1 MPEYK
6 YYQDEKDMVW
16 QRHEFTV
23 TAPSE
28 SDADAIIREN
38 GLDRECV
45 TEICDERIYHVN
57 SETLFETQSLLM
69 PEENGGKHTLE
80 VLTADKRHSVC
91 TNIDDTKSGTPQ
103 KKRTKTVWTSSVC
116 GGKNVACNARI
127 NPNTGEILNFFDDM
141 DGECAK
147 CGEVDLDVVEKEIEE
162 DAVSKKELFAFVWP
176 YQLMSRNAT
185 NEQIIEAYENGP
197 LRSDDEDNDELYV
210 VQKLTPDELAAEIN
224 DNDCAFGQYYV
235 RFIEIPL

>member
-28 SDADAIIREN
+28 SEADAIIREN

-45 TEICDERIYHVN
+45 TEICDERINHVN

-80 VLTADKRHSVC
+80 VLTADKRRSVC
-91 TNIDDTKSGTPQ
+91 NNIDDTSPESPQ
-103 KKRTKTVWTSSVC
+103 KKQTKTLGACSIC
-116 GGKNVACNARI
+116 GGYHVVCDARI
-127 NPNTGEILNFFDDM
+127 N
-141 DGECAK
+141 A
-147 CGEVDLDVVEKEIEE
+147 VDVVETEFEE
-162 DAVSKKELFAFVWP
+162 EVVSKKELFAFVWP

-185 NEQIIEAYENGP
+185 NEQIIAAYENGP
-197 LRSDDEDNDELYV
+197 LRSDDEDDDELYEV
-210 VQKLTPDELAAEIN
+210 LKLTPDELAAEIN

-235 RFIEIPL
+235 RFIEIKQ

>member
-1 MPEYK
+1 MPKYK

-28 SDADAIIREN
+28 SEADAIIREN

-45 TEICDERIYHVN
+45 TEICDERINHVN

-80 VLTADKRHSVC
+80 VLTADKRRSVC
-91 TNIDDTKSGTPQ
+91 TN
-103 KKRTKTVWTSSVC
+103 
-116 GGKNVACNARI
+116 
-127 NPNTGEILNFFDDM
+127 
-141 DGECAK
+141 GECTK
-147 CGEVDLDVVEKEIEE
+147 CGEVDLDVVETE
-162 DAVSKKELFAFVWP
+162 DEDVAVTNKELFAFVWP
-176 YQLMSRNAT
+176 YQLMPRNAT
-185 NEQIIEAYENGP
+185 NEQIIAAYENGP
-197 LRSDDEDNDELYV
+197 LHSDAEDDDE

-235 RFIEIPL
+235 RFIEIEQ